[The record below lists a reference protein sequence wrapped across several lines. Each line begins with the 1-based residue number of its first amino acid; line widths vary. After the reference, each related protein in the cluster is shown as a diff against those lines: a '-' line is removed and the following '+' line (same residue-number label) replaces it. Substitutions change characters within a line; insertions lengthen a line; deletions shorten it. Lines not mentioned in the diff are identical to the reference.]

1 MLNATLKP
9 KAPPIK
15 TQGIKTKLTP
25 FIAGHITWDGPGR
38 WVEPFLGSG
47 AVLLN
52 IKPQRAL
59 VADSCVPI
67 INFYQALQNGG

>member
-1 MLNATLKP
+1 MRP
-9 KAPPIK
+9 QAPPLK

-25 FIAGHITWDGPGR
+25 FIASYIDWDWRGR

-52 IKPQRAL
+52 IRPSRA
-59 VADSCVPI
+59 VAADSCAAL
-67 INFYQALQNGG
+67 INVKASSA